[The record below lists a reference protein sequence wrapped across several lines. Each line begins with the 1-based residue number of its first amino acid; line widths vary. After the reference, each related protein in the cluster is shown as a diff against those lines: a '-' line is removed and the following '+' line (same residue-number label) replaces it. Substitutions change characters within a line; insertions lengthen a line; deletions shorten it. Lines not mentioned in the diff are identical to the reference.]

1 MPTMKTIVLLTLLM
15 AASAWADESA
25 IKLKEGTGRDL
36 VEKDCVACH
45 SLDYIPMNS
54 PFLDRKGW
62 EASVTKMIKA
72 MGAPIASEDVPGLVA
87 YLVRNYG
94 KP

>member
-1 MPTMKTIVLLTLLM
+1 MRRCIVLLM
-15 AASAWADESA
+15 FAAVPASADETVLQ
-25 IKLKEGTGRDL
+25 LKDAPGRQL
-36 VEKDCVACH
+36 VEKNCVACH

-62 EASVTKMIKA
+62 EGSVTKMIKV
-72 MGAPIASEDVPGLVA
+72 MGAPIPEADVPGLVD
-87 YLVRNYG
+87 YLARNYG

>member
-1 MPTMKTIVLLTLLM
+1 MKTIVLLTLLM
-15 AASAWADESA
+15 AASAFADESA
-25 IKLKEGTGRDL
+25 IKLKEGAGRDL

-62 EASVTKMIKA
+62 EALVTKMIKA
-72 MGAPIASEDVPGLVA
+72 MGAPIAAEDVPGLVD

>member
-1 MPTMKTIVLLTLLM
+1 MKMIVLSSLLI

-25 IKLKEGTGRDL
+25 IKLKEGAGRDL
-36 VEKDCVACH
+36 VEKNCVACH

-72 MGAPIASEDVPGLVA
+72 MGAPVASEDVPGLVD

>member
-1 MPTMKTIVLLTLLM
+1 MTKQLLLLTLFL
-15 AASAWADESA
+15 AAPAVADESA
-25 IKLKEGTGRDL
+25 IKLKDGAGREL
-36 VEKDCVACH
+36 VEKNCVACH
-45 SLDYIPMNS
+45 SLDYVPMNS

-72 MGAPIASEDVPGLVA
+72 MGAPIADQDVPGIVD
-87 YLVRNYG
+87 YLARNYG